1 MRKNSVKSVSEE
13 LQDVDLAS
21 VVTTP
26 GSTEWHFENRR
37 LKSFRLPPSSQLGLH
52 VGFVT
57 ALNLSNNQLESLRG
71 IAAFTSLEVLD
82 ASYNRICLADINTML
97 DITKLTRLC
106 SVDLSHN
113 EIQRM
118 ELEEFGVISSSRRQ
132 RLQSSATRLTLLDL
146 SYNKLMKLPDV
157 RLAPSLEV
165 LYLNNNLIEDL
176 SDIENKLALNHLHTL
191 HLAGNRI
198 GVVHQMVPL
207 AALSPTLHYLTIS
220 GNPFARAASS
230 AVSNTR
236 SVAPHADASFSAGRV
251 VSSFSCRWWRP
262 LLLWLSPL
270 LLSIDKVEFSPSE
283 CKVAAQIFREK
294 GTLSKHLMELLNPSE
309 KNKLPNYM
317 AQICGFQSL
326 LPEEEEQFLCDDECS
341 FTISPATSPTLKAG
355 RERKPSLP
363 LKSDDKLPRLSEG
376 GNNSSGAA
384 NIHLLNPISTSL
396 SQKDEGNDH
405 GPLHFGEGETFHISS
420 PVLAAVNETQSLEDK
435 DRMEEKI
442 EVRDTRKMR
451 QDHSDSHSGR
461 QKTDAIS
468 ARREPSAKET
478 RSSGLMLSDEYSS
491 PALPVFTEGSGASK
505 FFKDTSGA
513 TLAMPIMYS
522 TTPENTSGFMPTGPS
537 LAISGNIPTVIKAMQ
552 SKLKTLSSVVE
563 ELWKADMV
571 RRIHAATVIQKY
583 VRGMLVR
590 CHLRPED
597 AESCR
602 FIRSQLSRQTS
613 TLHVAALADAVIQ
626 RCRTL
631 TGEPVSEGKVS
642 SDSHSTREVGHFNQT
657 SSAANQNFVLSK
669 GSAETSHENDVS
681 GGLKEVLD
689 NMRNLQKVITTMWK
703 DLEPFRKMAA
713 RERHRAAVTIQRY
726 YRGYTARARYRGM
739 REKYQAFVY
748 SLLPLVEVLQ
758 RCGRAMMSR
767 RRLGRE
773 VVTEHRIQSLEE
785 EVMDLRIL
793 FQSRFDEME
802 ATMRK
807 FLLPPQ
813 HREGVR

>member
-1 MRKNSVKSVSEE
+1 MRKNSVKSVSED
-13 LQDVDLAS
+13 LQDVNLAS
-21 VVTTP
+21 IVSAP
-26 GSTEWHFENRR
+26 GSTEWHLENRR
-37 LKSFRLPPSSQLGLH
+37 LKNIRFLPSSQLALH

-57 ALNLSNNQLESLRG
+57 TLDVSNNHLESLRG
-71 IAAFTSLEVLD
+71 IGAFTSLEVLN
-82 ASYNRICLADINTML
+82 ASYNRICLADVNTML

-118 ELEEFGVISSSRRQ
+118 ELEEFGVISSSRGQ
-132 RLQSSATRLTLLDL
+132 RLRSSATRLTLLDL

-165 LYLNNNLIEDL
+165 LFLNNNLIEDL
-176 SDIENKLALNHLHTL
+176 CDIENKLTLNHLHTL
-191 HLAGNRI
+191 HIAGNRI
-198 GVVHQMVPL
+198 SGVHQMVPL

-220 GNPFARAASS
+220 GNPFARA
-230 AVSNTR
+230 VPNTISNTI
-236 SVAPHADASFSAGRV
+236 SVASLADASFPVGKV
-251 VSSFSCRWWRP
+251 GSSFSCRWWRP

-270 LLSIDKVEFSPSE
+270 LLSIDKVEFSPAE
-283 CKVAAQIFREK
+283 CKVAAQLFREK

-317 AQICGFQSL
+317 AQMCGTQSL
-326 LPEEEEQFLCDDECS
+326 LPEEAEQFLCDDES
-341 FTISPATSPTLKAG
+341 AFTVSPATSPTLKGG

-363 LKSDDKLPRLSEG
+363 SQSDTKLPRLSEG
-376 GNNSSGAA
+376 GNSSSGAA
-384 NIHLLNPISTSL
+384 STQLLNPLSTSL
-396 SQKDEGNDH
+396 NQKDEGNGH
-405 GPLHFGEGETFHISS
+405 GVLHFGEEGTFQPPS
-420 PVLAAVNETQSLEDK
+420 PIVAAVEDEAHAEEK
-435 DRMEEKI
+435 EKI
-442 EVRDTRKMR
+442 EVKDTRKMR
-451 QDHSDSHSGR
+451 HDLSDLHSGR
-461 QKTDAIS
+461 QKADGMS
-468 ARREPSAKET
+468 ARREPTVKES
-478 RSSGLMLSDEYSS
+478 RSSGLTFSDEFSS
-491 PALPVFTEGSGASK
+491 PALTLFTEGSGASK
-505 FFKDTSGA
+505 ILTDTYGA
-513 TLAMPIMYS
+513 PLATMPTYS
-522 TTPENTSGFMPTGPS
+522 TTLMNSSASTATGAS

-583 VRGMLVR
+583 VRGMLAR

-613 TLHVAALADAVIQ
+613 TLHVAALAEAVIQ

-631 TGEPVSEGKVS
+631 STEPEMESKVS
-642 SDSHSTREVGHFNQT
+642 NDSHNNREVGHTNQM
-657 SSAANQNFVLSK
+657 SSAAKQSLALSK
-669 GSAETSHENDVS
+669 GSAEASNGNDVS

-703 DLEPFRKMAA
+703 DLEAFRKMAA
-713 RERHRAAVTIQRY
+713 RERHRAALTIQRY
-726 YRGYTARARYRGM
+726 YRGHTARARYRGM

-748 SLLPLVEVLQ
+748 SLSPFVEVLQ

-773 VVTEHRIQSLEE
+773 VVTEHRIQRLEE
-785 EVMDLRIL
+785 EVMGLRIF
-793 FQSRFDEME
+793 FQSRFSEME

-813 HREGVR
+813 HREDVR